1 MTSTHHRAVFC
12 FRSTITTLT
21 YSTSPARCRPLI
33 HTHVAWSLCLSVCD
47 ERKPCRAA
55 DLTAMSCVTWTCS
68 RRLQPGHRTATALT
82 SCLRCSDLPAVD
94 IINRIRKGAVA
105 IRPLDTTSCAAT
117 CHYRCRV
124 LLCLDVAAGGIKRY
138 LDPSVCPSVPA

>member
-21 YSTSPARCRPLI
+21 YSTSPARCRPLL

-47 ERKPCRAA
+47 ERKPCRPA
-55 DLTAMSCVTWTCS
+55 DLTAMSCVMWTRAAGGCS
-68 RRLQPGHRTATALT
+68 RDTARQTALT

-94 IINRIRKGAVA
+94 IINRIRKGAAA
-105 IRPLDTTSCAAT
+105 IRPLDTTSWAAT

-124 LLCLDVAAGGIKRY
+124 LLCLDVAAGWH
-138 LDPSVCPSVPA
+138 